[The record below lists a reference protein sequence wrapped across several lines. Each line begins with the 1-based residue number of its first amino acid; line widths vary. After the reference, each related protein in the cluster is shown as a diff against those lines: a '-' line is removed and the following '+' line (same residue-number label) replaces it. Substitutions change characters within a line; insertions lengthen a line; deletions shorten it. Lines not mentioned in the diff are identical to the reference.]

1 MSDIKLDLWIKMFN
15 KEHLYSVQVNF
26 KRRWRF
32 KISLDNDIDIVIVYL
47 YFNRVNEYAPP
58 PSSLIRN
65 LRFTISFTK

>member
-1 MSDIKLDLWIKMFN
+1 MSDIKLDLWIKIFN

-32 KISLDNDIDIVIVYL
+32 KIPLDNDIDIVIVYL

-58 PSSLIRN
+58 LSSQIRN
-65 LRFTISFTK
+65 LRFNISFTK

>member
-1 MSDIKLDLWIKMFN
+1 MSDMKLDLWIKMFN

-32 KISLDNDIDIVIVYL
+32 KIPSHNDIDIVIVIVYL

-58 PSSLIRN
+58 LPP
-65 LRFTISFTK
+65 

>member
-1 MSDIKLDLWIKMFN
+1 MSYIKLDLWIKMFN
-15 KEHLYSVQVNF
+15 KEHIYSVQVNF

-32 KISLDNDIDIVIVYL
+32 KIPLHNDIDIVIVYL

-58 PSSLIRN
+58 SSLIRN

>member
-32 KISLDNDIDIVIVYL
+32 KIPLDNDIYIVIVYL

-58 PSSLIRN
+58 SSSQIRN
-65 LRFTISFTK
+65 LRFNISFTK

>member
-58 PSSLIRN
+58 PSSQIRN
-65 LRFTISFTK
+65 LRFNISFTK